1 MAKKKKKKRA
11 SKKKKKETKAKAK
24 KVVSKAIKD
33 KRKADMI
40 AEAIAASKKAAEL
53 IAKYDAMPEKIL
65 NDVKATRSSDP
76 LMSEEQKT
84 RENAVQVYIKEQV
97 NHSELIQLPVV
108 PSSFEVQ
115 SGQNNQTANVN
126 AAGEVNLVGK
136 RALKTVDLQAFFPAQ
151 DYNFLVCE
159 RKSDPYAYIRW
170 LEKRK
175 NEGTVLRV
183 IITGTGVNMACL
195 IDDLK
200 YGEDDATGDVNF
212 TISLKEYRTL
222 KAARINKNTASGKSK
237 SKKKNSNIY
246 ITKKGDT
253 IKKIAKKKLGSASK
267 GKKLYK
273 KNKKAIE
280 KAFKK
285 WIKEENKRRKKAGKK
300 KLKWKNSKKGK
311 HLAPGTR
318 IVLK

>member
-1 MAKKKKKKRA
+1 MGKKKKK
-11 SKKKKKETKAKAK
+11 SKKKNKKKKETKKKAK
-24 KVVSKAIKD
+24 KTVKKVVKNEK
-33 KRKADMI
+33 KADMI
-40 AEAIAASKKAAEL
+40 AEAITQSKISDKLLKLYET
-53 IAKYDAMPEKIL
+53 YPEKIL
-65 NDVKATRSSDP
+65 NDVKSTRNDDP
-76 LMSEEQKT
+76 LMDESQKT
-84 RENAVQVYIKEQV
+84 RENAVQVYIKETA
-97 NHSELIQLPVV
+97 NHKALIQFPVV
-108 PSSFEVQ
+108 PQSFEVQ
-115 SGQNNQTANVN
+115 SGQNNQTLIINQ
-126 AAGEVNLVGK
+126 AGEVNLPGK
-136 RALKTVDLQAFFPAQ
+136 RALRVIELQSFFPNQ

-159 RKSDPYAYIRW
+159 RKSDPYTYIRW
-170 LEKRK
+170 MEKRK
-175 NEGTVLRV
+175 REGTVLRV

-195 IDDLK
+195 IDDLR

-212 TISLKEYRTL
+212 TVTLKEYRTL
-222 KAARINKNTASGKSK
+222 KVTRENKTSSGGTT
-237 SKKKNSNIY
+237 KKKTDSNIY

-253 IKKIAKKKLGSASK
+253 IKKIAKKMLGSASK